1 MAFDSLKDACE
12 KLRIVYRRFFHVGQ
26 GGSLPQ
32 NVAIQFDLKDH
43 HVHDEHGAFVGLD
56 FPKTL
61 LYLVKYFPKE
71 PVPPVI
77 STYLFSKISFILNS
91 SQSLK
96 VLTIY

>member
-61 LYLVKYFPKE
+61 LYLVKYFRAEDVFLVWRRYELGNTHNPNVRDRKS
-71 PVPPVI
+71 VV
-77 STYLFSKISFILNS
+77 
-91 SQSLK
+91 
-96 VLTIY
+96 